1 MATPPDTILQL
12 DRVTRRAGGRTIL
25 NDVSATVGKGE
36 FVSLVGPSGCG
47 KSTLLYIV
55 GGFTDHRDYEGQVRV
70 EGEVSRYP
78 DAKKGIVFQKNVLYP
93 WLNVLDNIAY
103 GLVLRELDML
113 DPFIRRRHYQECW
126 RKYRDRAREFLVK
139 MCMSE
144 ADGAKMIY
152 EISGGMQQRV
162 DIAGALMLSPKIL
175 MMDEPFSGL
184 DPQTRA
190 VLQALLRKAQ
200 REDGNTILFVTH
212 DLEEA
217 VFLSTRVIVL
227 SQFHG
232 QGQGSRVVLDQPVP
246 FHTSPDP
253 RAEPGFQPLVNKIR
267 QAGFSREDEKVIQ
280 AAVTA
285 GAPAVPH
292 V

>member
-1 MATPPDTILQL
+1 MGQPAVLEIDSVA
-12 DRVTRRAGGRTIL
+12 RHAGGRTIL
-25 NDVSATVGKGE
+25 KDISVNIDRGE

-55 GGFTDHRDYEGQVRV
+55 GGFTDHRDYVGQVRV
-70 EGEVSRYP
+70 DGQVSQFP
-78 DAKKGIVFQKNVLYP
+78 NWEKGIVFQKNVLYP

-103 GLVLRELDML
+103 GMVLREMDLL
-113 DPFIRRRHYQECW
+113 DPIFKRA
-126 RKYRDRAREFLVK
+126 KYLARWKEYRERAREYLLK

-162 DIAGALMLSPKIL
+162 DIAASLMLRPKIM

-190 VLQALLRKAQ
+190 VLQVLLRKAH
-200 REDGNTILFVTH
+200 REEGNTILFVTH

-217 VFLSTRVIVL
+217 VFVSTRVLVL
-227 SQFHG
+227 SQFHD
-232 QGQGSRVVLDQPVP
+232 QGQGSRVVLDQPIP
-246 FHTSPDP
+246 FAGSANP
-253 RAEPGFQPLVNKIR
+253 RLEPGFQALVEKIR
-267 QAGFSREDEKVIQ
+267 AAGFSREDQKVLQ
-280 AAVTA
+280 AAA
-285 GAPAVPH
+285 GAKAH
-292 V
+292 A